1 LSSGSKY
8 GNFDIKN
15 VVRGGGTMSNYVY
28 SLAGECRHEL
38 KQMLKEPFENEAI
51 CISPGMWSDK
61 HKQLSYLGL

>member
-15 VVRGGGTMSNYVY
+15 VVRGGDTMSNYVY
-28 SLAGECRHEL
+28 SLADECRHEL

-51 CISPGMWSDK
+51 CISPDMWSDK